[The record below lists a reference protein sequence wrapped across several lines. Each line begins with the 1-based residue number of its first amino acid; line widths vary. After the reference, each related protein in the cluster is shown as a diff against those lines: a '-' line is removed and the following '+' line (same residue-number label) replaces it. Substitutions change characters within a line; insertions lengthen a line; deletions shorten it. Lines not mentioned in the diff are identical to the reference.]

1 MKKRILAFLL
11 AAAVVFSS
19 FGMAFAEEN
28 AKNEEVVSKYS
39 NYMLKKLVN
48 VYAHHIADNYYYGI
62 EDDEL
67 LFSIICDTIDNGN
80 FDLDRAVKA
89 MIDALPDEH
98 AEFYTSEEYSALTED
113 IGGEFAGIGVTITQ
127 DDEGVVVLSL
137 IDGAPAMRAGIKPR
151 DYIIAVNGTPT
162 AGLTSSEVR
171 SLVVGLIGTAVKVT
185 VKRGQEIIEVECV
198 REKIEVEHTEKRMV
212 TDDVAYIRLD
222 QFSKNAPKDIKEY
235 VSEIQGKGIKK
246 LILDLRNN
254 PGGDLDAAHQIAE
267 IFISAGTIA
276 ELRYK
281 DSSENKFIKSS
292 NYNAPKIKVA
302 LLVNEYSASASEF
315 IAMAMKSRGAAKVFG
330 TKTFGKGS
338 MQAVYKLPT
347 GSGMKFTIGE
357 FYSVN
362 GERIN
367 TIGVTPDVVIENTFE
382 AVNEAEFEEIDL
394 DKIDEAGKDGKM
406 TLALEQRLDALGI
419 FYREPD
425 EVFDEFTT
433 EAVKKLQRALGYEE
447 TGIPAFY
454 EYLYIKD
461 LSYEF
466 DKTVDLQLEEAI
478 KYLNDRWYYAK

>member
-1 MKKRILAFLL
+1 MKKRILATLL
-11 AAAVVFSS
+11 AAMLVFSS
-19 FGMAFAEEN
+19 FGLAFAEEN
-28 AKNEEVVSKYS
+28 EEIVNKYS
-39 NYMLKKLVN
+39 NSMLKRLVN
-48 VYAHHIADNYYYGI
+48 IYAHHIADNYYYGI
-62 EDDEL
+62 DDDEL
-67 LFSIICDTIDNGN
+67 LFSIICDTIDNGG
-80 FDLDRAVKA
+80 FDLNRSIEA
-89 MIDALPDEH
+89 MINALPDEH
-98 AEFYTSEEYSALTED
+98 AQFYSPEEYRELTED

-127 DDEGVVVLSL
+127 DHNGIVVVSL

-151 DYIIAVNGTPT
+151 DYIIAVNGTST
-162 AGLTSSEVR
+162 VGMTSSEVR
-171 SLVVGLIGTAVKVT
+171 SLVTGPIGTSVKISVL
-185 VKRGQEIIEVECV
+185 RGSETIEVECV
-198 REKIEVEHTEKRMV
+198 REKIEVQHTEKRMV

-222 QFSKNAPKDIKEY
+222 QFSKNSPTEIKDY
-235 VSEIQGKGIKK
+235 VSEIQSKGIKN

-254 PGGDLDAAHQIAE
+254 PGGDLEAAKQIAE

-281 DSSENKFIKSS
+281 NSEENQFVKSS

-315 IAMAMKSRGAAKVFG
+315 IAMAMQSRGAAKIFG
-330 TKTFGKGS
+330 TKTYGKGS

-347 GSGMKFTIGE
+347 GAGMKFTVGE
-357 FYSVN
+357 FYSVK

-367 TIGVTPDVVIENTFE
+367 TIGVTPDVVIENTAV
-382 AVNEAEFEEIDL
+382 AVNEDEFEKIDL
-394 DKIDEAGKDGKM
+394 DNLEEAGKDGKM
-406 TLALEQRLDALGI
+406 TLALEQRLEALGA

-425 EVFDEFTT
+425 EIFDEFTV

-466 DKTVDLQLEEAI
+466 EKVVDLQLEEAV
-478 KYLNDRWYYAK
+478 KYLNNRWYYAK